1 MKKEIFVKFKL
12 KYIAIFAICIIL
24 LISSLSFSGCG
35 YYIRKPEK
43 FKKPVKIAYKT
54 KKEVLKELAKNYE
67 NFKGMSGRLVITAYG
82 SYFPFEEAGL
92 YKYIKNKYIK
102 FTIIDMY
109 GAPLFYAKIIKGED
123 RVIFL
128 DSESNKDRTINFK
141 KKYQGK
147 MLLYENL
154 FRAFRIFLNLNSL
167 YKIKNSDVFY
177 NTGSGFFFEYHKK
190 SDNYYIYVNRKYLI
204 EKITV
209 VKHKKMLETIYFKHY
224 VSKGGIKIPLKINV
238 DDYLYNV
245 KIKVAVSK
253 GSEIFYMNNFNGE
266 QYEK

>member
-1 MKKEIFVKFKL
+1 MESLKL
-12 KYIAIFAICIIL
+12 KYITIPAILTIL
-24 LISSLSFSGCG
+24 IFSSLGFSGCG
-35 YYIRKPEK
+35 YYIKKTEK
-43 FKKPVKIAYKT
+43 FKKPVNTLYKT
-54 KKEVLKELAKNYE
+54 KKEVLTGLAKNYE
-67 NFKGMSGRLVITAYG
+67 NFKGMSGRFVITAYG

-92 YKYIKNKYIK
+92 YKYVKDKYIK
-102 FTIIDMY
+102 FTILDMY
-109 GAPLFYAKIIKGED
+109 GDQLFYAKIIKGKD
-123 RVIFL
+123 KVFFL
-128 DSESNKDRTINFK
+128 VRG

-147 MLLYENL
+147 RLLHEKL

-190 SDNYYIYVNRKYLI
+190 GSGRHGHNNAYYIYVDRKYLI
-204 EKITV
+204 KKITV
-209 VKHKKMLETIYFKHY
+209 VKHKKMLETIYFKDY
-224 VSKGGIKIPLKINV
+224 IPKGGVRIPLKIVV

-253 GSEIFYMNNFNGE
+253 GSKVFYMNDFNGE